1 MKHRSRKFRDWQ
13 KDKHIARKER
23 ILKSYL
29 PDGLPK
35 EINASDVLKVYD
47 FLDGFEYREKV
58 KFIYFIDKNSKEVLV
73 KEKFIVLAKCVRII
87 QENFLNKKK
96 HCLCMIV

>member
-1 MKHRSRKFRDWQ
+1 MEENNMKHRSRKFRDWQ
-13 KDKHIARKER
+13 KDKHITRKER

-47 FLDGFEYREKV
+47 FLDGFEYREKG
-58 KFIYFIDKNSKEVLV
+58 KFGQIYLFYRLIYNLFCDIFKKNKNNVL
-73 KEKFIVLAKCVRII
+73 L
-87 QENFLNKKK
+87 FL
-96 HCLCMIV
+96 